1 MAKTII
7 VSNRLPV
14 RMISASGQP
23 SFRPSEGGLAT
34 ALGSIYKEGNNVWL
48 GWPGQ
53 AVDDEADKRRIKQEL
68 RASHME
74 PVFLTQEEVKQY
86 YLGFSNQTLWPAF
99 HYFVQYIRYDAELW
113 ESYRQVNQKFA
124 AAILE
129 LAQEDDIIWIHDY
142 QLLLVPGMIREK
154 LPQASIGFFQHI
166 PFPSYEVFRMIP
178 WRDELLRGVLGSDFV
193 GFHTYDDMR
202 HFLSSVHRL
211 TDFNY
216 RANNVELPDRNV
228 KVDALPMGIDYEKY
242 SQSAQSEPVQ
252 ERTKQFQREM
262 GKQRYILSVDRLDYS
277 KGIPGR
283 LAAFH
288 TFMEKYPQYQGQVSL
303 ILVVVPSRDVVP
315 SYQQLKD
322 EVDEL
327 VGKVNGA
334 LATPAWQPVH
344 YFYRSFELNSLSAFY
359 RLSDVAM
366 ITPLR
371 DGMNLVCKEYL
382 ASRYEGKGV
391 LILSEMAG
399 SAKELSE
406 AILVNP
412 TDRAALVRSIAKA
425 LEMPDEEQERRLRIM
440 QESLGR
446 YTIFQWVKLFYHNL
460 HQAKEAQE
468 KMRSTQ
474 LDQAGL
480 DLITQPLGK
489 AQRRLLL
496 LDYDGTLVPFDDDP
510 NKSLPSTE
518 LLKLLDSIARQPH
531 HKLVIISGR
540 TRAFLQE
547 HLGQLPIS
555 MAAEHGIWFK
565 DAEAA
570 DWERHVDLPHERW
583 KNEARTIIEFYV
595 NRTPGSFLEE
605 KQHAMVWHYR
615 RVEPG
620 LGKLRC
626 GELSSHL
633 KHVLGERGLEV
644 LEGHKVVEVKPSS
657 VNKGLIAQKIKER
670 YQPDITLAI
679 GDDKTDEYIFE
690 MLQDEA
696 FTVKV
701 GHGQTRARYSVSDY
715 RQVHKLLHAVEKLNS
730 GEM

>member
-14 RMISASGQP
+14 RMISGPEGNA
-23 SFRPSEGGLAT
+23 FKPSEGGLAT
-34 ALGSIYKEGNNVWL
+34 ALGSIYKEGNNIWL
-48 GWPGQ
+48 GWPGL
-53 AVDDEADKRRIKQEL
+53 AVADKEERAQISREL
-68 RASHME
+68 KSSHMQ
-74 PVFLTQEEVKQY
+74 PVFLSEEEVEQY

-99 HYFVQYIRYDAELW
+99 HYFVQYIRYDVELW
-113 ESYRQVNQKFA
+113 DSYRRVNEKFA

-129 LAQEDDIIWIHDY
+129 WAEEDDIIWVHDY
-142 QLLLVPGMIREK
+142 QLLLVPGLIREK

-166 PFPSYEVFRMIP
+166 PFPSYEVFRTIP
-178 WRDELLRGVLGSDFV
+178 WRDELLRGILGSDFV

-211 TDFNY
+211 TDYNY
-216 RANNVELPDRNV
+216 RANSVELRDRNV

-242 SQSAQSEPVQ
+242 SQTAQSEDVQ
-252 ERTKQFQREM
+252 KRTKEFRSAL

-277 KGIPGR
+277 KGIPER
-283 LAAFH
+283 LAAFR
-288 TFMEKYPQYQGQVSL
+288 TFMEEHPQYQGQVSL

-327 VGKVNGA
+327 VGKINGS
-334 LATPAWQPVH
+334 LATPAWQPLH
-344 YFYRSFELNSLSAFY
+344 YFYRSFELISLSAFY

-371 DGMNLVCKEYL
+371 DGMNLVCKEYV

-412 TDRAALVRSIAKA
+412 NDQAALVRSISEA
-425 LEMPDEEQERRLRIM
+425 LEMSQQEQERRLRVM
-440 QESLGR
+440 QKSLSR
-446 YTIFQWVKLFYHNL
+446 YTIFQWVKLYYHNQE
-460 HQAKEAQE
+460 QAKQE
-468 KMRSTQ
+468 QKKLRSTQ
-474 LDQAGL
+474 LDQAGV
-480 DLITQPLGK
+480 DLITQPLSD
-489 AQRRLLL
+489 AQRRLIL

-510 NKSLPSTE
+510 SSSIPSPE
-518 LLKLLDSIARQPH
+518 LLKLLHSIAQQAQ

-540 TRAFLQE
+540 TREFLQE
-547 HLGQLPIS
+547 HLGSLPIS

-565 DAEAA
+565 EENASE
-570 DWERHVDLPHERW
+570 WERHVDLPHQRW

-595 NRTPGSFLEE
+595 NRTPGSFIEE

-626 GELSSHL
+626 GELTSHL
-633 KHVLGERGLEV
+633 KHVLGEKGLEV
-644 LEGHKVVEVKPSS
+644 LEGNKVVEVKPSS

-670 YQPDITLAI
+670 YKPDVTLAI

-701 GHGQTRARYSVSDY
+701 GQGQTRARYSVSDY
-715 RQVHKLLHAVEKLNS
+715 RQVHKLLKAIANLN
-730 GEM
+730 G

>member
-14 RMISASGQP
+14 RMISGPEGNA
-23 SFRPSEGGLAT
+23 FKPSEGGLAT
-34 ALGSIYKEGNNVWL
+34 ALGSIYKEGNNIWL
-48 GWPGQ
+48 GWPGL
-53 AVDDEADKRRIKQEL
+53 AVADEEERAQISREL
-68 RASHME
+68 KSSHMQ
-74 PVFLTQEEVKQY
+74 PVFLSEEEVEQY

-99 HYFVQYIRYDAELW
+99 HYFVQYIRYDVELW
-113 ESYRQVNQKFA
+113 DSYRRVNEKFA

-129 LAQEDDIIWIHDY
+129 WAEEDDIIWVHDY
-142 QLLLVPGMIREK
+142 QLLLVPGLIREK

-166 PFPSYEVFRMIP
+166 PFPSYEVFRTIP
-178 WRDELLRGVLGSDFV
+178 WRDELLRGILGSDFV

-211 TDFNY
+211 TDYNY
-216 RANNVELPDRNV
+216 RANSVELRDRNV

-242 SQSAQSEPVQ
+242 SQTAQSEDVQ
-252 ERTKQFQREM
+252 KRTKEFRSAL

-283 LAAFH
+283 LAAFR
-288 TFMEKYPQYQGQVSL
+288 TFMEEHPQYQGQVSL

-327 VGKVNGA
+327 VGKINGG
-334 LATPAWQPVH
+334 LATPAWQPLH
-344 YFYRSFELNSLSAFY
+344 YFYRSFELISLSAFY

-371 DGMNLVCKEYL
+371 DGMNLVCKEYV

-412 TDRAALVRSIAKA
+412 NDQAALVRSISEA
-425 LEMPDEEQERRLRIM
+425 LEMSQQEQERRLRVM
-440 QESLGR
+440 QKSLSR
-446 YTIFQWVKLFYHNL
+446 YTIFQWVKLYYHNL
-460 HQAKEAQE
+460 EQAKQE
-468 KMRSTQ
+468 QKKLRSTQ
-474 LDQAGL
+474 LDQAGV
-480 DLITQPLGK
+480 DLITQPLSD
-489 AQRRLLL
+489 AQRRLIL

-510 NKSLPSTE
+510 SSSIPSPE
-518 LLKLLDSIARQPH
+518 LLKLLHSIAQQAQ

-540 TRAFLQE
+540 TREFLQE
-547 HLGQLPIS
+547 HLGSLPIS

-565 DAEAA
+565 EENASE
-570 DWERHVDLPHERW
+570 WERHVDLPHQRW

-595 NRTPGSFLEE
+595 NRTPGSFIEE

-633 KHVLGERGLEV
+633 KHVLGEKGLEV
-644 LEGHKVVEVKPSS
+644 LEGNKVVEVKPSS

-670 YQPDITLAI
+670 YKPDVTLAI
-679 GDDKTDEYIFE
+679 GDDKTDEYIFAI
-690 MLQDEA
+690 LQDEA

-701 GHGQTRARYSVSDY
+701 GQGQTRARYSVSDY
-715 RQVHKLLHAVEKLNS
+715 RQVHKLLEAIANLN
-730 GEM
+730 G